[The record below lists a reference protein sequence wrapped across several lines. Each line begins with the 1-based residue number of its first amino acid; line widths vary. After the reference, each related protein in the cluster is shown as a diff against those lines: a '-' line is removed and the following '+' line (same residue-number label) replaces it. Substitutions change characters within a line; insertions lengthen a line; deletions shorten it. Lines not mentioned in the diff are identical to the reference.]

1 MGERERLGGCVSG
14 PMEGPRRSLGSV
26 LVDCGIY
33 RDGVRIEGR
42 GDVPGSH
49 QRAAAEEGFA
59 WIGLHEPSPEEFAA
73 VTAEFALH
81 ELLVEDALKA
91 HQRAKIEQYG
101 DVYFVVLK
109 TAGYRNPDEIVIGEI
124 QFIIGP
130 SFLITIRHGAA
141 SPLTDLR
148 ARLERDHRL
157 LQLGPPAVLYAVA
170 DRVVDDYVLVIEE
183 LEIDVDEAEADV
195 FSDARLNPAERIFG
209 LKRQVLELLRN
220 VMPMSDVVADL
231 ERADALLVDAS
242 LDHYFR
248 DVHDHLQRVLG
259 RLELVR
265 DLLTDALNANLAQVS
280 VRQNNDMRTIS
291 AWAALIAA
299 PTLLAGVWGM
309 NFTHMP
315 ELDWTAGYPVAIGS
329 MLLAVLLLWRH
340 FKRSGWL

>member
-1 MGERERLGGCVSG
+1 M
-14 PMEGPRRSLGSV
+14 

-33 RDGVRIEGR
+33 RAGERIDEVR
-42 GDVPGSH
+42 DVPGAH
-49 QRAAAEEGFA
+49 RRATAAQGFA
-59 WIGLHEPSPEEFAA
+59 WIGLHDPTPEEFGS
-73 VTAEFALH
+73 VTAEFHLH

-101 DVYFVVLK
+101 DVWFVVLK
-109 TAGYRNPDEIVIGEI
+109 TAGYENPDQVVVGEI

-130 SFLITIRHGAA
+130 AFLITIRHGRAT
-141 SPLTDLR
+141 PLTHLR
-148 ARLERDHRL
+148 AQLEREHRL
-157 LQLGPPAVLYAVA
+157 LKLGPAAVLYAVA

-183 LEIDVDEAEADV
+183 LEVDVDEAEAAV
-195 FSDARLNPAERIFG
+195 FSDERLNPAERIFG

-220 VMPMSDVVADL
+220 VMPMSDVVSDL
-231 ERADALLVDAS
+231 ERAEGLLDGS
-242 LDHYFR
+242 NLHHYFR

-299 PTLLAGVWGM
+299 PTLLAGLWGM

-315 ELDWTAGYPVAIGS
+315 ELRWSVGYPFAIGL
-329 MLLAVLLLWRH
+329 MVLVVALLWRR

>member
-1 MGERERLGGCVSG
+1 
-14 PMEGPRRSLGSV
+14 V

-33 RDGVRIEGR
+33 CDGVRLDDHRE
-42 GDVPGSH
+42 VAGSH
-49 QRAAAEEGFA
+49 QRAASERGFV
-59 WIGLHEPSPEEFAA
+59 WIGLHDPSAEEFAS

-91 HQRAKIEQYG
+91 HQRAKVEQYG
-101 DVYFVVLK
+101 DISFVVLK
-109 TAGYRNPDEIVIGEI
+109 TAGYENPDTVLVGEI

-130 SFLITIRHGAA
+130 SFLITIRHGGAT
-141 SPLTDLR
+141 PLTDLR
-148 ARLERDHRL
+148 AQLERDHGIL
-157 LQLGPPAVLYAVA
+157 ELGPAAVLYAVA

-183 LEIDVDEAEADV
+183 LEMDVDEAEADV
-195 FSDARLNPAERIFG
+195 FSEQRLNPAERIFG

-231 ERADALLVDAS
+231 ERADARLVDPS
-242 LDHYFR
+242 LHHYFR

-291 AWAALIAA
+291 AYAALIAA
-299 PTLLAGVWGM
+299 PTMLAGVWGM

-315 ELDWTAGYPVAIGS
+315 ELDWDVGYPIAIGS
-329 MLLAVLLLWRH
+329 MVIVVALLYRQ

>member
-1 MGERERLGGCVSG
+1 M
-14 PMEGPRRSLGSV
+14 

-33 RDGVRIEGR
+33 CDGVRVADHQ
-42 GDVPGSH
+42 DVAGSH
-49 QRAAAEEGFA
+49 QRASLGHGFA
-59 WIGLHEPSPEEFAA
+59 WIGLHDPSEAEFAS

-101 DVYFVVLK
+101 EVYFVVLK
-109 TAGYRNPDEIVIGEI
+109 TAGYRNPDAVLVGEI

-130 SFLITIRHGAA
+130 SFLITIRHGEAT
-141 SPLTDLR
+141 PLTDLR
-148 ARLERDHRL
+148 AQLERDHQIL
-157 LQLGPPAVLYAVA
+157 ELGPPAVLYAVA

-195 FSDARLNPAERIFG
+195 FSEQRLNPAERIFG
-209 LKRQVLELLRN
+209 LKRQVLDLLRN
-220 VMPMSDVVADL
+220 VMPMSDVVSDL
-231 ERADALLVDAS
+231 ERADALLVDPALS
-242 LDHYFR
+242 HYFR

-265 DLLTDALNANLAQVS
+265 VLLTDALNANLAQVS

-299 PTLLAGVWGM
+299 PTMLAGVWGM

-315 ELDWTAGYPVAIGS
+315 ELSWTAGYPIALGS
-329 MLLAVLLLWRH
+329 MVVAVLLLWRH

>member
-1 MGERERLGGCVSG
+1 M
-14 PMEGPRRSLGSV
+14 

-33 RDGVRIEGR
+33 RDGVRIADEGT
-42 GDVPGSH
+42 VPGAH
-49 QRAAAEEGFA
+49 GRATAERGFA
-59 WIGLHEPSPEEFAA
+59 WIGLHDPSPGEFEA
-73 VTAEFALH
+73 VTGEFALH

-109 TAGYRNPDEIVIGEI
+109 TAGYRNPDEVVVGEI

-130 SFLITIRHGAA
+130 SFLITIRHGHAT
-141 SPLTDLR
+141 PLDGLR
-148 ARLERDHRL
+148 ARLERDQRIL
-157 LQLGPPAVLYAVA
+157 ELGPPAVLYAVA
-170 DRVVDDYVLVIEE
+170 DRVVDDYILVIEE
-183 LEIDVDEAEADV
+183 LEIDVDEAEAAV
-195 FSDARLNPAERIFG
+195 FSEERLNPAERIFG

-231 ERADALLVDAS
+231 ERAEGLVVDQS
-242 LDHYFR
+242 LRHYFR

-299 PTLLAGVWGM
+299 PTMLAGVWGM
-309 NFTHMP
+309 NFSHMP
-315 ELDWTAGYPVAIGS
+315 ELDWAAGYPVAIGS
-329 MLLAVLLLWRH
+329 MVVVVALLWRQ

>member
-1 MGERERLGGCVSG
+1 M
-14 PMEGPRRSLGSV
+14 
-26 LVDCGIY
+26 LVDCAIY
-33 RDGVRIEGR
+33 RDGTRIDDA
-42 GDVPGSH
+42 GDVSGASE
-49 QRAAAEEGFA
+49 RAAAEGAFA
-59 WIGLHEPSPEEFAA
+59 WIGLHEPSAEEFAA
-73 VTAEFALH
+73 VTAEFHLH

-101 DVYFVVLK
+101 DVWFVVLK
-109 TAGYRNPDEIVIGEI
+109 TAGYHNPDEVVVGEI

-130 SFLITIRHGAA
+130 AFLITIRHGHAT
-141 SPLTDLR
+141 PLTDLR
-148 ARLERDHRL
+148 AHLERDGRIL
-157 LQLGPPAVLYAVA
+157 ELGPPAVLYAVA

-183 LEIDVDEAEADV
+183 LEVDVDEAEAAV
-195 FSDARLNPAERIFG
+195 FSDERLNPAERIFG

-220 VMPMSDVVADL
+220 VMPMSEVMTDL
-231 ERADALLVDAS
+231 ERADGLLRES
-242 LDHYFR
+242 PLQHYFR

-299 PTLLAGVWGM
+299 PTMLAGVWGM
-309 NFTHMP
+309 NFRNMP
-315 ELDWTAGYPVAIGS
+315 ELDWAAGYPVAIGS
-329 MLLAVLLLWRH
+329 MLVVVGLLWWQ

>member
-1 MGERERLGGCVSG
+1 MQSGEAAGGKTG
-14 PMEGPRRSLGSV
+14 PV

-33 RDGVRIEGR
+33 RSGARIVDEGSVDGAAR
-42 GDVPGSH
+42 
-49 QRAAAEEGFA
+49 RAAVEQGFV
-59 WIGLHEPSPEEFAA
+59 WIGLYEPTADEFAA
-73 VTAEFALH
+73 VTAEFGLH

-91 HQRAKIEQYG
+91 HQRAKIEQYR
-101 DVYFVVLK
+101 DVWFVVLK
-109 TAGYRNPDEIVIGEI
+109 TAGYHNPDEVVVGEI

-130 SFLITIRHGAA
+130 SFLITIRHGHAT
-141 SPLTDLR
+141 PLTDLR
-148 ARLERDHRL
+148 TQLERDRRL
-157 LQLGPPAVLYAVA
+157 LELGPAAVLYAVA

-183 LEIDVDEAEADV
+183 LEIDVDEAEAAV
-195 FSDARLNPAERIFG
+195 FSKDRLNPAERIFG

-220 VMPMSDVVADL
+220 VMPMSEVVADL
-231 ERADALLVDAS
+231 ERADALLQDS
-242 LDHYFR
+242 PLPPYFR

-291 AWAALIAA
+291 AWAAIIAA
-299 PTLLAGVWGM
+299 PTMLAGVWGM

-315 ELDWTAGYPVAIGS
+315 ELDWEVGYPVAIGS
-329 MLLAVLLLWRH
+329 MLLVVALLWRQ

>member
-1 MGERERLGGCVSG
+1 
-14 PMEGPRRSLGSV
+14 V

-33 RDGVRIEGR
+33 CGGVRVDDHRE
-42 GDVPGSH
+42 VAGSH
-49 QRAAAEEGFA
+49 ERATSGRGFA
-59 WIGLHEPSPEEFAA
+59 WIGLLDPTAEEFAS
-73 VTAEFALH
+73 VTAEFELH

-101 DVYFVVLK
+101 EIYFVVLK
-109 TAGYRNPDEIVIGEI
+109 TAGYQSPDEVRIGEI

-130 SFLITIRHGAA
+130 SFLITIRHGNAT
-141 SPLTDLR
+141 PLTDLR
-148 ARLERDHRL
+148 AQLERDHRL
-157 LQLGPPAVLYAVA
+157 LELGPPAVLYAVA

-195 FSDARLNPAERIFG
+195 FSDERRNPAERIFG

-231 ERADALLVDAS
+231 ERADALLVDPS
-242 LDHYFR
+242 LNHYFR

-280 VRQNNDMRTIS
+280 VRQNDDMRTIS

-299 PTLLAGVWGM
+299 PTMLAGVWGM
-309 NFTHMP
+309 NFENMP
-315 ELDWTAGYPVAIGS
+315 ELGWAVGYPVAIGS
-329 MLLAVLLLWRH
+329 MLVVVVLLWRQ

>member
-1 MGERERLGGCVSG
+1 
-14 PMEGPRRSLGSV
+14 V

-33 RDGVRIEGR
+33 RDGTRLDDDGEVAG
-42 GDVPGSH
+42 
-49 QRAAAEEGFA
+49 AAERASGPSTFA
-59 WIGLHEPSPEEFAA
+59 WIGLHDPTPEEFAS
-73 VTAEFALH
+73 VTAEFHLH

-91 HQRAKIEQYG
+91 HQRAKIERYR
-101 DVYFVVLK
+101 DVWFVVVK
-109 TAGYRNPDEIVIGEI
+109 TAGYENPDQVVIGEI

-130 SFLITIRHGAA
+130 SFLITIRHGDAT
-141 SPLTDLR
+141 PLTDLR
-148 ARLERDHRL
+148 AHLEGDRGL
-157 LQLGPPAVLYAVA
+157 LELGPAAVLYAVA

-183 LEIDVDEAEADV
+183 LEVDVDEAEAAV
-195 FSDARLNPAERIFG
+195 FSEDRLNPAERIFG

-220 VMPMSDVVADL
+220 VMPMSEVVADL
-231 ERADALLVDAS
+231 ERADALLRDS
-242 LDHYFR
+242 PLPPYFR

-299 PTLLAGVWGM
+299 PTMLAGVWGM

-315 ELDWTAGYPVAIGS
+315 ELDWDVGYPVAIGS
-329 MLLAVLLLWRH
+329 MLLVVALLWRQ